1 MENTVFM
8 QEEMR
13 AHFVTHFRDP
23 LIKARRNSSNHAPVF
38 YGDVEL
44 SGLPFWHPILVNLR
58 INDHISKWWA
68 ERERAREP
76 LGINQKNVGA
86 IVAAL
91 RLWQISEP
99 EDWLYDIASRNGAIA
114 PLDNQ
119 EITELAERILP
130 EGPR

>member
-1 MENTVFM
+1 M
-8 QEEMR
+8 
-13 AHFVTHFRDP
+13 THVI
-23 LIKARRNSSNHAPVF
+23 LTKADAS
-38 YGDVEL
+38 
-44 SGLPFWHPILVNLR
+44 
-58 INDHISKWWA
+58 
-68 ERERAREP
+68 
-76 LGINQKNVGA
+76 A

-130 EGPR
+130 EGLR